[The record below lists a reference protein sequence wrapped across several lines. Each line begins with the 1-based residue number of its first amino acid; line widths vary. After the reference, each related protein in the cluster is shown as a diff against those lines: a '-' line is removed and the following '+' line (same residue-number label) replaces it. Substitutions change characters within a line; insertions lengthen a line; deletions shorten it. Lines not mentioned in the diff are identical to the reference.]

1 MDDKQKLRLKYIR
14 TGVFVLLA
22 IGLCVWLEKPFAAET
37 AKETVGLLCDCF
49 TVPGIMFLGI
59 GGLTWVAHMG
69 AFDSF
74 GYIFRNFSLHNL
86 WTTKPKKKYES
97 FYDYKQAKDEK
108 GRPWLAHF
116 AVLGAISLA
125 VGFLLLGVYSLM
137 K

>member
-14 TGVFVLLA
+14 TGVFVRLA

-74 GYIFRNFSLHNL
+74 GYIFRNFSLHNV
-86 WTTKPKKKYES
+86 WMTKPKKKYES

-108 GRPWLAHF
+108 GRPWLTHF